1 MPSPSAFAIMVV
13 DDEEELAL
21 LFKTFLERSGYES
34 ISFTDPLLALAHFS
48 KNHKK
53 YHLVITDLRMPRLN
67 GIELANKVR
76 EYSKTVKILLI
87 TAFVVDDLLQSDNF
101 KQAQIVGTIQK
112 PFSLK
117 DLGPKIY
124 DILSK

>member
-13 DDEEELAL
+13 DDEEELAH

-34 ISFTDPLLALAHFS
+34 ISFTDPLLALELFS

-101 KQAQIVGTIQK
+101 KQAQIVGTLQK